1 MLRVL
6 LLGLIV
12 TLSATTGM
20 AQEYVVRLGD
30 RLQITVL
37 EDPGL
42 NTNALVRPDG
52 RITMPLAGTV
62 TAAGLT
68 PEAVAQSIRSR
79 LAAEFVS
86 PPNVTVA
93 VVGLGDPGNQ
103 AAAGPGA
110 ASVYVL
116 GQIGRPG
123 IYNIVLPLDALR
135 LLALA
140 GGPGNFA
147 AQSRIQIRRQ
157 GEDGQETVILF
168 DYEAV
173 QDGVVPIERVA
184 LQDGDIIVV
193 PERRLFE

>member
-6 LLGLIV
+6 ALCLAA
-12 TLSATTGM
+12 TLTVGGAV
-20 AQEYVVRLGD
+20 AQEYTVRLGD

-42 NTNALVRPDG
+42 NTSALVRPDG

-68 PEAVAQSIRSR
+68 PEAVAQSIRTR
-79 LAAEFVS
+79 LASEFVS
-86 PPNVTVA
+86 PPNVTVS
-93 VVGLGDPGNQ
+93 VVGLGDPSGTG
-103 AAAGPGA
+103 AVGTGA
-110 ASVYVL
+110 ASIYVL
-116 GQIGRPG
+116 GQVGRPG
-123 IYNIVLPLDALR
+123 IYNVALPLDALR

-147 AQSRIQIRRQ
+147 AKSRIQIRRQ
-157 GEDGQETVILF
+157 GDDGRESVILF
-168 DYEAV
+168 DYESV

-184 LQDGDIIVV
+184 LKDGDVIVV